1 MDLAYL
7 ADGAVLAIV
16 QGGQRGLHLR
26 PDAGGTRDHEP
37 RRVLGASAPPLAA
50 LSQRV
55 SVRQARVASWRVKW
69 VSGFA
74 RSWPEISAMRLS
86 RYLSVLRWTARARAV
101 A

>member
-26 PDAGGTRDHEP
+26 LDAGGTRDHEP